1 MGLREKILFALTV
14 ALAVALV
21 GYTLLGPGGGK
32 RAQLKAELEKLQDDN
47 HRLSEQ
53 IHRLKLEVDALK
65 NRPDYQEKVVR
76 EELGLVR
83 PDEVIVRLPAPV
95 DGGSPAGSDAPR

>member
-1 MGLREKILFALTV
+1 MGLKEKILFALTV

-32 RAQLKAELEKLQDDN
+32 RAQLKADLERLQEGN
-47 HRLSEQ
+47 RQLAEE
-53 IHRLKLEVDALK
+53 IKRLKLEVDALK
-65 NRPDYQEKVVR
+65 NRTDYQEKVVR

>member
-1 MGLREKILFALTV
+1 MGLKEKILFALAL

-32 RAQLKAELEKLQDDN
+32 RAQLADELERLQADN
-47 HRLSEQ
+47 RRLAEE
-53 IHRLKLEVDALK
+53 IHRLKIEVEALK
-65 NRPDYQEKVVR
+65 NRPDYQEKVAR

-83 PDEVIVRLPAPV
+83 PDEVIVRLPEPV
-95 DGGSPAGSDAPR
+95 DGGTPPGPGEGQ

>member
-14 ALAVALV
+14 ALAIALV

-32 RAQLKAELEKLQDDN
+32 HAQLEGELDQLKEDN
-47 HRLSEQ
+47 RRLTEA
-53 IHRLKLEVDALK
+53 IHRLTLQVEALK
-65 NRPDYQEKVVR
+65 SRPDYQEKVAR

-83 PDEVIVRLPAPV
+83 PDEVIVRLPAQP
-95 DGGSPAGSDAPR
+95 DGGPGADRSARQ